1 MDLVGDLLR
10 QTVEPV
16 ALVAAAFTFTL
27 LLTSTRPARSLLK
40 RRLRLPR

>member
-16 ALVAAAFTFTL
+16 ALVAATFTFTL
-27 LLTSTRPARSLLK
+27 LLAVSSTARSELK
-40 RRLRLPR
+40 RRMRNPR